1 MGRAIAALDVI
12 FNVISALAR
21 GRERD
26 MNARLELVHNNA
38 PYPVSALHAVEPS
51 APIAPAVMRMLDW
64 PERDRPRERLLKLGA
79 QTLSDAELLALFL
92 NTGRPGMTSVDVA
105 RDLLVRFESIR
116 GVLSTTATELR
127 RFDGIGPAKAALL
140 LAVSELC
147 QRSLA
152 EKTRDRPLLDAP
164 QAVEDYLKWLIGARP
179 NEVFVTLFLDIR
191 HCLITVDESA
201 KGSISRVAVYPR
213 EIVRRALTLNAASLI
228 VAHNHPSGGVEPSA
242 NDRRLT
248 RVLQDSLA
256 LIDVRLLDHLVVTSN
271 EVFSF
276 SRQGWMPA

>member
-1 MGRAIAALDVI
+1 
-12 FNVISALAR
+12 
-21 GRERD
+21 
-26 MNARLELVHNNA
+26 MNARLELVQNNA
-38 PYPVSALHAVEPS
+38 PYPADALLPANPPVSAGLAVTR
-51 APIAPAVMRMLDW
+51 ILDW
-64 PERDRPRERLLKLGA
+64 PERDRPRERLLQLGA

-92 NTGRPGMTSVDVA
+92 NTGRPGMTSVDLA

-127 RFDGIGPAKAALL
+127 TFGGIGPAKAALL

-152 EKTRDRPLLDAP
+152 EKTRERPLLDAP
-164 QAVEDYLKWLIGARP
+164 QAVEDYLKWLIRTRP
-179 NEVFVTLFLDIR
+179 NEVFVTLFLDIK

-201 KGSISRVAVYPR
+201 KGSLSRVAVYPR

-242 NDRRLT
+242 SDRRLT

-256 LIDVRLLDHLVVTSN
+256 LIDVRLLDHLVVASN
-271 EVFSF
+271 EIFSF

>member
-1 MGRAIAALDVI
+1 M
-12 FNVISALAR
+12 
-21 GRERD
+21 
-26 MNARLELVHNNA
+26 
-38 PYPVSALHAVEPS
+38 
-51 APIAPAVMRMLDW
+51 
-64 PERDRPRERLLKLGA
+64 
-79 QTLSDAELLALFL
+79 
-92 NTGRPGMTSVDVA
+92 
-105 RDLLVRFESIR
+105 
-116 GVLSTTATELR
+116 
-127 RFDGIGPAKAALL
+127 
-140 LAVSELC
+140 
-147 QRSLA
+147 
-152 EKTRDRPLLDAP
+152 
-164 QAVEDYLKWLIGARP
+164 EDYLKWLIGTRP
-179 NEVFVTLFLDIR
+179 NEVFVTLFLDIK

>member
-1 MGRAIAALDVI
+1 
-12 FNVISALAR
+12 
-21 GRERD
+21 
-26 MNARLELVHNNA
+26 
-38 PYPVSALHAVEPS
+38 
-51 APIAPAVMRMLDW
+51 
-64 PERDRPRERLLKLGA
+64 
-79 QTLSDAELLALFL
+79 
-92 NTGRPGMTSVDVA
+92 
-105 RDLLVRFESIR
+105 
-116 GVLSTTATELR
+116 
-127 RFDGIGPAKAALL
+127 
-140 LAVSELC
+140 
-147 QRSLA
+147 
-152 EKTRDRPLLDAP
+152 
-164 QAVEDYLKWLIGARP
+164 
-179 NEVFVTLFLDIR
+179 
-191 HCLITVDESA
+191 VDESA

>member
-1 MGRAIAALDVI
+1 LPVAISNLIRANPGAW
-12 FNVISALAR
+12 
-21 GRERD
+21 EHD
-26 MNARLELVHNNA
+26 MNARLELVQNNA
-38 PYPVSALHAVEPS
+38 SYPADALTAVDPP
-51 APIAPAVMRMLDW
+51 ARIAPAVMRILDW

-127 RFDGIGPAKAALL
+127 RFGGIGPAKAALL

-164 QAVEDYLKWLIGARP
+164 QAVEDYLKWLIGTRP
-179 NEVFVTLFLDIR
+179 NEVFVTLFLDIK

-276 SRQGWMPA
+276 SRQGWMLA

>member
-1 MGRAIAALDVI
+1 
-12 FNVISALAR
+12 
-21 GRERD
+21 
-26 MNARLELVHNNA
+26 MNARLELVQNTA
-38 PYPVSALHAVEPS
+38 RYPAAALLAAEP
-51 APIAPAVMRMLDW
+51 PARIEPAIMRMLDW
-64 PERDRPRERLLKLGA
+64 PARYRPRERLLKLGA

-92 NTGRPGMTSVDVA
+92 NSGRPGMTSVDVA

-116 GVLSTTATELR
+116 GVLGTTATELR
-127 RFDGIGPAKAALL
+127 RFGGIGPAKAAPL

-164 QAVEDYLKWLIGARP
+164 QAVEDYLKWLIGTRP
-179 NEVFVTLFLDIR
+179 NEVFVTLFLDIK
-191 HCLITVDESA
+191 HFLITVDESA

-276 SRQGWMPA
+276 SRQGWIPA

>member
-1 MGRAIAALDVI
+1 MLAA
-12 FNVISALAR
+12 NPPAR
-21 GRERD
+21 IG
-26 MNARLELVHNNA
+26 
-38 PYPVSALHAVEPS
+38 
-51 APIAPAVMRMLDW
+51 PAVTRILDW
-64 PERDRPRERLLKLGA
+64 PERDRARERLLQRGA
-79 QTLSDAELLALFL
+79 QTLSDAELLALCL

-127 RFDGIGPAKAALL
+127 RFGGIGPAKAARL

-152 EKTRDRPLLDAP
+152 EKTCERPLLDAP
-164 QAVEDYLKWLIGARP
+164 QAVEDYLKWLIGTRP
-179 NEVFVTLFLDIR
+179 NKVFVTPHRDIK

-201 KGSISRVAVYPR
+201 KGSLSRVAVYPR
-213 EIVRRALTLNAASLI
+213 KIVRRALTLNAASPI

-242 NDRRLT
+242 SDRRLT

-256 LIDVRLLDHLVVTSN
+256 LIDVRLLDHLVVASN
-271 EVFSF
+271 EIFSF
-276 SRQGWMPA
+276 SRHRWMLS